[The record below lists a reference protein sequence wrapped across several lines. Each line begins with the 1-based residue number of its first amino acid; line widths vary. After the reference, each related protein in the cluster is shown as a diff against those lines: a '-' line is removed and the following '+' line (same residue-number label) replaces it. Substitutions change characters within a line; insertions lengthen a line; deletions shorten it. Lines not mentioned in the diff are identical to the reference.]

1 MVVRMLSGAGPASE
15 CQSVIRQEEEGTVS
29 NVDEHTEHEFLTAMG
44 ESFGESISPPVPF
57 DSASAHECY
66 NAVWSVLG
74 ENVTPTTLARLSDSQ
89 VSALADGIGTYFESD
104 PPSVEQIK
112 RAIART
118 LHRWPVGSL
127 GEAK

>member
-1 MVVRMLSGAGPASE
+1 MALR
-15 CQSVIRQEEEGTVS
+15 
-29 NVDEHTEHEFLTAMG
+29 F
-44 ESFGESISPPVPF
+44 SFGESISPPVPF

-74 ENVTPTTLARLSDSQ
+74 EDVSPTTLAQLSDPQ
-89 VSALADGIGTYFESD
+89 LSALADGMGTYFESD
-104 PPSVEQIK
+104 PPTVEQIK
-112 RAIART
+112 LAIDRT